1 MARPRPEVFEIEP
14 LPVWRYWAHRVAG
27 AAWRRLRRLGP
38 PDEFKSEGIRS
49 DLVFKVSGVEP
60 SFDEIEAIVFDPRV
74 LEALETEPVAPLLL
88 DLPPPRLPTG
98 FESLGWAR
106 RDRPAPVYDIV
117 PLGLELDVLELRL
130 AELDAVVDRFVVVEC
145 ERSFSGIRKPLLLQR
160 NWRRF
165 ERFRARIDHVL
176 IDPAPIEAAFPER
189 VRRAMSI
196 AGETPSR
203 SSMWRRLREIPFEEN
218 AVLIS
223 ADVDEIPSRDFV
235 HLLRHFEPP
244 CALRLRA
251 PALRYHFRLRDDEA
265 TNYIFVFNPKDLA
278 FLDAHAD
285 GFRAIPGKVMSCRG
299 SSHLTSFLKPLG
311 LVAKFAMA
319 AEWSPP
325 LVPFVRN
332 EYDEVRTMM
341 RRGHWFA
348 RPARVYDPE
357 LDPDGLIPVAAKA
370 NRERYRNFWT
380 ASYA

>member
-1 MARPRPEVFEIEP
+1 MTRPRPEVFAIEP
-14 LPVWRYWAHRVAG
+14 PPVWRYWAHRFAG

-38 PDEFKSEGIRS
+38 AVRFRAEGRRADLSFKLS
-49 DLVFKVSGVEP
+49 DVEP
-60 SFDEIEAIVFDPRV
+60 SFDEIEAIVFHPRV
-74 LEALETEPVAPLLL
+74 LEAMETPPDAPLSL
-88 DLPPPRLPTG
+88 DLPAPRLPTG
-98 FESLGWAR
+98 FERLGWAR

-130 AELDAVVDRFVVVEC
+130 AELEAVVDRFVVVEC

-160 NWRRF
+160 NWPRF
-165 ERFRARIDHVL
+165 ERFRTRIDHVL
-176 IDPAPIEAAFPER
+176 IDPAPIDAAFPER
-189 VRRAMSI
+189 VRRAMGI

-203 SSMWRRLREIPFEEN
+203 SAMWRRLRESSFADDAI
-218 AVLIS
+218 LIS
-223 ADVDEIPSRDFV
+223 ADVDEIPSRNFV

-244 CALRLRA
+244 GPLRLQA

-265 TNYIFVFNPKDLA
+265 TNFIFVLRPKDLA
-278 FLDAHAD
+278 FLDERPD
-285 GFRAIPGKVMSCRG
+285 GFRAIPGPAMSCRG

-348 RPARVYDPE
+348 RPAQAYDAERDPE
-357 LDPDGLIPVAAKA
+357 GLIPLAAQV
-370 NRERYRNFWT
+370 NRERYRHFWA
-380 ASYA
+380 ASYP